1 MKFGFEAFCIL
12 YGLLFWVWIISKY
25 TKQKQWK
32 TSVYKKKIIIHLIF
46 NLGLAPTSFWTIWP
60 CLQVNLT
67 EAHDP
72 INKAALGQQDTSKK
86 HVTSMSSK
94 LEPAIWSCDTGQ
106 PILCFDQCQLTVT
119 WMASIKGGCYKARM
133 YVSVNL
139 LPGVLLASC
148 ETPSLCAHVH
158 KQYH

>member
-1 MKFGFEAFCIL
+1 MKFGF
-12 YGLLFWVWIISKY
+12 GLLFWVWIISKY

-46 NLGLAPTSFWTIWP
+46 NLGLVPTGFWTIWP

-72 INKAALGQQDTSKK
+72 INKAVLGQQDEK

-133 YVSVNL
+133 SVSVNL
-139 LPGVLLASC
+139 LAGVWLASC
-148 ETPSLCAHVH
+148 TTPSLCAHVH